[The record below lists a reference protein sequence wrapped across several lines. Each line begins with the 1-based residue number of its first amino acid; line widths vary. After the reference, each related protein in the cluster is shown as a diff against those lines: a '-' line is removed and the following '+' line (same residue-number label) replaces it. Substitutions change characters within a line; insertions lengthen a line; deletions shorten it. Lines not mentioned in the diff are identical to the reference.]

1 MLNITVD
8 YDETAEKMK
17 NARAIAQL
25 ISLADIN
32 GMSGE
37 TLWRSAYMVEK
48 LIDEA
53 VASFDSACLELPTRE
68 AAKVA

>member
-25 ISLADIN
+25 ISL
-32 GMSGE
+32 S
-37 TLWRSAYMVEK
+37 TLTECRAK
-48 LIDEA
+48 PFGA
-53 VASFDSACLELPTRE
+53 LPTWS
-68 AAKVA
+68 KS